1 MSPPEPKPPVP
12 ETRPRRALARLPG
25 LRPAYRML
33 RAGWWKTKDTAR
45 DAFWRFRAALPTSA
59 KAKGQ
64 VSTVWGQSAAGLDA
78 GVEWQS
84 KGWLGIDDVLWR
96 CVFPRF
102 GGKDWY
108 HYLAER
114 YCPEPRPLA
123 LSLCSGFGHIER
135 DFLKHG
141 ICLSAEGIDV
151 SPEAIDVSRRAAE
164 AAGLSDR
171 LTYRVADIERAH
183 LEAGK
188 YDIIVAWMA
197 LHHLRRLK
205 HVFREVRRALK
216 PDGIFVLNEYVG
228 PARFQ
233 LPDRQVDLVNS
244 ALAELPDTLRRRPD
258 GSLKDR
264 FVRASLREII
274 GHDPSEAVRSHRIL
288 PLLRRHFPSLEC
300 IEYGGT
306 ILNWLLI
313 GISQNFDSGNPDH
326 QAVLDR
332 LYTAEREA
340 LAGGAFSSDFAFV
353 VARQRSANRNP

>member
-1 MSPPEPKPPVP
+1 MNASEQGPVW
-12 ETRPRRALARLPG
+12 RDRLKRIPG
-25 LRPAYRML
+25 LRPAYRIL

-64 VSTVWGQSAAGLDA
+64 VSTVWGESAAGLDA

-96 CVFPRF
+96 YVFPRF

-141 ICLSAEGIDV
+141 ICLSAEGMDV
-151 SPEAIDVSRRAAE
+151 SPEAIEVSLRAAE

-171 LTYRVADIERAH
+171 LSYRVADIERAH

-216 PDGIFVLNEYVG
+216 PDGIFILNEYVG

-233 LPDRQVDLVNS
+233 LPDPQVALINS
-244 ALAELPDTLRRRPD
+244 ALSSVPEELRRLPDGRC
-258 GSLKDR
+258 KDR
-264 FVRASLREII
+264 FDRPLLREII
-274 GHDPSEAVRSHRIL
+274 RRDPSEAVRSDRIL
-288 PLLRRHFPSLEC
+288 PCLRRQLVILEH
-300 IEYGGT
+300 IQYGGV
-306 ILNWLLI
+306 ILDSVLQ

-332 LYTAEREA
+332 LYTTEREA

-353 VARQRSANRNP
+353 VAHPRRDAPAH

>member
-1 MSPPEPKPPVP
+1 MWRE
-12 ETRPRRALARLPG
+12 RLKRIPG
-25 LRPAYRML
+25 LRPAYRAL
-33 RAGWWKTKDTAR
+33 RAGWWKVKDTADDTYWHMR
-45 DAFWRFRAALPTSA
+45 GALAITS
-59 KAKGQ
+59 KARGR
-64 VSTVWGQSAAGLDA
+64 VSDVWGESAAGLDA
-78 GVEWQS
+78 GVEWRT

-96 CVFPRF
+96 YVFPRF

-108 HYLAER
+108 HYLVER
-114 YCPEPRPLA
+114 YCAQPRPLA
-123 LSLCSGFGHIER
+123 LSLCCGFGHIER

-141 ICLSAEGIDV
+141 ICVSAEGVDV
-151 SPEAIDVSRRAAE
+151 SAEAIEVCRRAAE

-171 LTYRVADIERAH
+171 LSYRVLDVERAP
-183 LEAGK
+183 LEPDT

-205 HVFREVRRALK
+205 HVFGEVRRALK

-233 LPDRQVDLVNS
+233 IPERQVDLVNS
-244 ALAELPDTLRRRPD
+244 ALAELPETLRRRPD
-258 GSLKDR
+258 GSLKDS

-300 IEYGGT
+300 IEYGGAL
-306 ILNWLLI
+306 LNWLLI
-313 GISQNFDSGNPDH
+313 DISQNFDSGNPDH

-332 LYTAEREA
+332 LYAAEREA
-340 LAGGAFSSDFAFV
+340 LAGGELHSNFAFV
-353 VARQRSANRNP
+353 VARRPN